1 MSQNTKTQNTKNR
14 ANLKSVAE
22 RVGLA
27 PCSVSAVLNDT
38 PASRTIPQTT
48 KERIFRAANELNYRP
63 NFWARSLRTK
73 RTRMIAVVAGDFG
86 NPAVARVIAA
96 AQERLHR
103 RGYLLVLGT
112 LGGGDSAHL
121 PAYLRQRGIE
131 GLIAIDAALPETTD
145 PPVAAVDL
153 SYLSST
159 GMIGSGLELWL
170 QDLGASAAE
179 AVIAEIEGAITATP
193 IQVKK
198 EIVPFDVN
206 RIAPTRS
213 KRAIIQELTSGG

>member
-1 MSQNTKTQNTKNR
+1 MPQNTKTQDAKNR
-14 ANLKSVAE
+14 ANLKTVAE

-48 KERIFRAANELNYRP
+48 KDRIFRAASELNYRP

-112 LGGGDSAHL
+112 MAKGDSAHF

-131 GLIAIDAALPETTD
+131 GLIAIDTAVPEMMD
-145 PPVAAVDL
+145 LPVAAVDL
-153 SYLSST
+153 SYVPPT
-159 GMIGSGLELWL
+159 GMIGPGLDSWL
-170 QDLGASAAE
+170 QDLGISAAE
-179 AVIAEIEGAITATP
+179 AVVAEIDGMTTAAAP
-193 IQVKK
+193 IQPKR
-198 EIVPFDVN
+198 PTMHFDVN
-206 RIAPTRS
+206 GITAQP
-213 KRAIIQELTSGG
+213 

>member
-1 MSQNTKTQNTKNR
+1 MPQNTKMQDAKNR
-14 ANLKSVAE
+14 ANLKTVAE

-48 KERIFRAANELNYRP
+48 KDRIFRAANELNYRP

-73 RTRMIAVVAGDFG
+73 RTRMVAVVAGDFG

-96 AQERLHR
+96 AQDRLHR

-112 LGGGDSAHL
+112 LSSDDSAHF

-131 GLIAIDAALPETTD
+131 GLIAIDAVMPQTMDL
-145 PPVAAVDL
+145 PVAAVDL

-159 GMIGSGLELWL
+159 GMIGAGLESWL
-170 QDLGASAAE
+170 QDLGISAAD
-179 AVIAEIEGAITATP
+179 AVIAQIDGTTAAAPTQP
-193 IQVKK
+193 RQTM
-198 EIVPFDVN
+198 PHFDGN
-206 RIAPTRS
+206 RITPHP
-213 KRAIIQELTSGG
+213 